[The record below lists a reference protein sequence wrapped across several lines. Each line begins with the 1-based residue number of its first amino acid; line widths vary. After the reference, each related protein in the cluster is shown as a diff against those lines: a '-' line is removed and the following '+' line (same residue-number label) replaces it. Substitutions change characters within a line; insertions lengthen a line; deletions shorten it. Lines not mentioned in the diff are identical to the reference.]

1 MPADSGQIRDR
12 NSVKIPVSHGHGQKK
27 YLKFKKSNFAND
39 PTLTTVNENGSP
51 FNRGIQ
57 HEAKHSAIL
66 SRAAKLFNTKGAR
79 STTLSDVA
87 NKLGLT
93 KTSLYYYVKTK
104 EDLIY
109 QCYDT
114 AMRHAH
120 ETLDN
125 VEATTEDPLERVLL
139 FMESQISTTL
149 KALAGEGDFY
159 AAPLELASLKDEHRE
174 ALIAEYLRMFT
185 RFRSYIRDGIE
196 QASIRPCHS
205 TSATRALI
213 GALDWSFYWLYE
225 MPPEQAQLAGSAM
238 RDIVSHGLFKQDAQ
252 YCPGDP
258 LLDAEMVSPA
268 KGFDREAQNR
278 LKQEAFFKAG
288 TRFFNRK
295 GFNGTSLDE
304 IAEHLQVS
312 KGAFYYHFTNK
323 EALLTQ
329 CYEYSLDQMDAI
341 YREINASDASAA
353 EKLDTACR
361 QVFHIQNSDLGP
373 LIRYNTITALPPPI
387 RRRVLAR
394 TQAASDNLGDFVRQG
409 QASGMF
415 RDVNAAIMQ
424 NMLEGAINAAMD
436 IGQWRRLED
445 TDKAAIEY
453 FDVFY
458 FGLAKSAG

>member
-1 MPADSGQIRDR
+1 MSTATD
-12 NSVKIPVSHGHGQKK
+12 
-27 YLKFKKSNFAND
+27 
-39 PTLTTVNENGSP
+39 NGSP
-51 FNRGIQ
+51 FNRGAQ

-104 EDLIY
+104 EDLIF
-109 QCYDT
+109 QCYDA
-114 AMRHAH
+114 AMHRAHA
-120 ETLDN
+120 TLDR
-125 VEATTEDPLERVLL
+125 VEATTDEPLERVLL
-139 FMESQISTTL
+139 FMESHIDTIL
-149 KALAGEGDFY
+149 KALSGQADYF

-185 RFRSYIRDGIE
+185 RFRGYIRDGVE
-196 QASIRPCHS
+196 QGTIRPCHS
-205 TSATRALI
+205 TATTRALI

-225 MPPEQAQLAGSAM
+225 MPREDAERSGHAL
-238 RDIVSHGLFKQDAQ
+238 RDIVTHGLFAPDLDYQ
-252 YCPGDP
+252 PGK
-258 LLDAEMVSPA
+258 SPVTTETA
-268 KGFDREAQNR
+268 APARGFDREAQNR

-329 CYEYSLDQMDAI
+329 CYEYSLDQTEAI
-341 YREINASDASAA
+341 YTEVSQSDHSAA
-353 EKLDTACR
+353 EKLDSVCR
-361 QVFHIQNSDLGP
+361 RVFHIQNSDLGP
-373 LIRYNTITALPPPI
+373 LIRYNTITALPPPT
-387 RRRVLAR
+387 RRKVLAR
-394 TQAASDNLGDFVRQG
+394 TEESNNHLGQFVRQG
-409 QASGMF
+409 RAAGQF
-415 RDVNAAIMQ
+415 REVDAAVMQ

-436 IGQWRRLED
+436 ISEWRRVED
-445 TDKAAIEY
+445 VDDAAVEY

-458 FGLAKSAG
+458 YGLAPRATR

>member
-1 MPADSGQIRDR
+1 MVNNA
-12 NSVKIPVSHGHGQKK
+12 VLHGHRQKK
-27 YLKFKKSNFAND
+27 YLKFKKSNFANNL
-39 PTLTTVNENGSP
+39 TLSTVTENGSP

-87 NKLGLT
+87 HKLGLT

-109 QCYDT
+109 QCYDA

-120 ETLDN
+120 ATLDQ
-125 VEATTEDPLERVLL
+125 VEAATDNPLERVLM
-139 FMESQISTTL
+139 FMESQISTIL
-149 KALAGEGDFY
+149 KALTGQGDFY
-159 AAPLELASLKDEHRE
+159 AAPLELASLKDKHRE
-174 ALIAEYLRMFT
+174 ELIAEYLRMFI

-196 QASIRPCHS
+196 QSIIRPCHS
-205 TSATRALI
+205 TSTTRALI

-225 MPPEQAQLAGSAM
+225 MPEEEAMLAGAAL
-238 RDIVSHGLFKQDAQ
+238 RNIVTHGLFSQDAD
-252 YCPGDP
+252 YRPGDH
-258 LLDAEMVSPA
+258 LLNAELASPA

-295 GFNGTSLDE
+295 GFSGTSLDE

-323 EALLTQ
+323 EALLSQ
-329 CYEYSLDQMDAI
+329 CYDYSLDQTEAI
-341 YREINASDASAA
+341 YREINASDISAA
-353 EKLDTACR
+353 EKLDTVCR

-394 TQAASDNLGDFVRQG
+394 TQAASNNLGQFVREG

-415 RDVNAAIMQ
+415 RDVDAGIMQ
-424 NMLEGAINAAMD
+424 NMLEGAVNAAMD
-436 IGQWRRLED
+436 ISEWRRLED
-445 TDKAAIEY
+445 IDEAAIDY

-458 FGLAKSAG
+458 FGLTKNTD